1 MEPGEIDAG
10 KDLEDLEGALEPEDS
25 EVLLEREK
33 HEMVESK
40 LQEVAEQLRFLHEEI
55 GPKD

>member
-1 MEPGEIDAG
+1 MDPGEIDAG
-10 KDLEDLEGALEPEDS
+10 DDLEDLVGELEQGEK
-25 EVLLEREK
+25 VVLEREK